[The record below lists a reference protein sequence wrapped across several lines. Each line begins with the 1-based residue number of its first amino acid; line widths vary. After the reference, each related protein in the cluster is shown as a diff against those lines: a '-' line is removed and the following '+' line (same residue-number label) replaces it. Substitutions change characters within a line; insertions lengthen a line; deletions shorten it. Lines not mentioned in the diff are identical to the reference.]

1 MRQLLITCLVSFNL
15 FSPTLVNAGD
25 LNALTNSV
33 MNGWRADYK
42 REMGS
47 LISSSGCSASVNL
60 TKLTN
65 SVMNGWRAD
74 YKRQAGN
81 LMNCASN

>member
-1 MRQLLITCLVSFNL
+1 MRQPLITCLVSFNL

-25 LNALTNSV
+25 LTALTNSV
-33 MNGWRADYK
+33 
-42 REMGS
+42 
-47 LISSSGCSASVNL
+47 I
-60 TKLTN
+60 
-65 SVMNGWRAD
+65 NGWRAD